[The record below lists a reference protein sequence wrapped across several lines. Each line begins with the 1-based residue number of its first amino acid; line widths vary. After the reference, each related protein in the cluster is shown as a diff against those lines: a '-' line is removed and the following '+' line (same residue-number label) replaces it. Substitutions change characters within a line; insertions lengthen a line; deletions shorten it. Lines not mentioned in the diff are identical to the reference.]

1 MNELS
6 PFQEKILNTFNL
18 TPKIISEEP
27 DETVE
32 PFRDHELVPS
42 NWTVVPSAQEGLF
55 DCRNSAT
62 NREET
67 LSMEDFNAL
76 LRG

>member
-1 MNELS
+1 MNIPTVS
-6 PFQEKILNTFNL
+6 PQPQLEI
-18 TPKIISEEP
+18 
-27 DETVE
+27 E
-32 PFRDHELVPS
+32 PFCDNELVPS
-42 NWTVVPSAQEGLF
+42 NWTVVPSTQEGLF
-55 DCRNSAT
+55 DYRNSAT

>member
-1 MNELS
+1 MNTPSVS
-6 PFQEKILNTFNL
+6 PQPQKKI
-18 TPKIISEEP
+18 
-27 DETVE
+27 E
-32 PFRDHELVPS
+32 PFCGNELVPS
-42 NWTVVPSAQEGLF
+42 NWTVVPSTQEGLF
-55 DCRNSAT
+55 DYRNSAT

>member
-1 MNELS
+1 
-6 PFQEKILNTFNL
+6 LNTLSL
-18 TPKIISEEP
+18 TPKIISEET
-27 DETVE
+27 DTVVE
-32 PFRDHELVPS
+32 PFSGNELVPS
-42 NWTVVPSAQEGLF
+42 NWTVVPSTQEGLF
-55 DCRNSAT
+55 DYRNSAT

>member
-1 MNELS
+1 MNIPS
-6 PFQEKILNTFNL
+6 VNTQIQE
-18 TPKIISEEP
+18 
-27 DETVE
+27 ETKPVSSQPRLEIE
-32 PFRDHELVPS
+32 PFCDNELVPS

>member
-1 MNELS
+1 MNTL
-6 PFQEKILNTFNL
+6 NL
-18 TPKIISEEP
+18 TPKIISEET

-32 PFRDHELVPS
+32 PFRDNELVPS
-42 NWTVVPSAQEGLF
+42 NWTVVPSTQEGLF

>member
-1 MNELS
+1 MNTLS
-6 PFQEKILNTFNL
+6 L
-18 TPKIISEEP
+18 TPKIISEEA
-27 DETVE
+27 DTVVE
-32 PFRDHELVPS
+32 PFSGNELVPS
-42 NWTVVPSAQEGLF
+42 NWIVVPSTQEGLF
-55 DCRNSAT
+55 EYRNNVT

>member
-1 MNELS
+1 MS
-6 PFQEKILNTFNL
+6 FFPFQEKILNTLNL
-18 TPKIISEEP
+18 TPPIVSEEA
-27 DETVE
+27 DEIVT
-32 PFRDHELVPS
+32 PFCDNELVPS
-42 NWTVVPSAQEGLF
+42 NWTVTPSTQEGLF
-55 DCRNSAT
+55 DYRNSAT

>member
-1 MNELS
+1 MNTL
-6 PFQEKILNTFNL
+6 NL
-18 TPKIISEEP
+18 TPPIVSEEA
-27 DETVE
+27 DEIVA
-32 PFRDHELVPS
+32 PFCGNELVPS
-42 NWTVVPSAQEGLF
+42 NWTVVPSTQEGLF
-55 DCRNSAT
+55 DCCNSAT

>member
-1 MNELS
+1 MS
-6 PFQEKILNTFNL
+6 FISFQEKILNTLNL
-18 TPKIISEEP
+18 TPPIVSEEV
-27 DETVE
+27 DKRVT
-32 PFRDHELVPS
+32 PFCDSELVPS
-42 NWTVVPSAQEGLF
+42 NWTVVPSTQEGLF

-67 LSMEDFNAL
+67 LTMEDFNAL

>member
-6 PFQEKILNTFNL
+6 PFQEKILNTLNL
-18 TPKIISEEP
+18 TPPIVSEEA
-27 DETVE
+27 DKIVA
-32 PFRDHELVPS
+32 PFCDNELVPS
-42 NWTVVPSAQEGLF
+42 NWTVVPSTQEGLF

>member
-1 MNELS
+1 MNIPS
-6 PFQEKILNTFNL
+6 VNTQTQEEI
-18 TPKIISEEP
+18 
-27 DETVE
+27 E
-32 PFRDHELVPS
+32 PFCDNELVPS
-42 NWTVVPSAQEGLF
+42 NWTVVPSTQESLF
-55 DCRNSAT
+55 DYRNNVT

>member
-1 MNELS
+1 LS
-6 PFQEKILNTFNL
+6 TPNL
-18 TPKIISEEP
+18 TPKIVSEEV
-27 DETVE
+27 DKTIA
-32 PFRDHELVPS
+32 PFTENELVPS
-42 NWTVVPSAQEGLF
+42 NWTIVPSTQKGLF

>member
-1 MNELS
+1 MNIPSVS
-6 PFQEKILNTFNL
+6 PQPQEDI
-18 TPKIISEEP
+18 
-27 DETVE
+27 E
-32 PFRDHELVPS
+32 PFSDNERVPS
-42 NWTVVPSAQEGLF
+42 NWTVTPSTQEGLF
-55 DCRNSAT
+55 DYRNSAT

>member
-1 MNELS
+1 MNTL
-6 PFQEKILNTFNL
+6 NL
-18 TPKIISEEP
+18 TPKIISEETN
-27 DETVE
+27 EAVE
-32 PFRDHELVPS
+32 PFRDNELVPS
-42 NWTVVPSAQEGLF
+42 NWTVVPSTQEGLL
-55 DCRNSAT
+55 DCRNNVT

>member
-1 MNELS
+1 MNTLS
-6 PFQEKILNTFNL
+6 L
-18 TPKIISEEP
+18 TPKIISEET
-27 DETVE
+27 DTVVE
-32 PFRDHELVPS
+32 PFSGNELVPS
-42 NWTVVPSAQEGLF
+42 NWTVVPSTQEGLF